1 MPLDGTSTQEIP
13 AVVSGLRKAFDSGT
27 TRSLAWRREQLE
39 RFRTMLIDREAELA
53 AALHKDLGKPRLE
66 AFIGEIKFV
75 QIEVEHALKNLRR
88 WTRNESVSTPLSLQP
103 AKSMIVREPL
113 GVVLIIGPWNYPVQL
128 VLGALVPAIAAGNC
142 ACLKPSE
149 LAPASSAAMA
159 RLVAQYLDTSCIQVV
174 EGGVAE
180 TQALLGQKFDH
191 ILFTGGGTVGKI
203 VMEAAAKNLTP
214 VTLEL
219 GGKSPCIVDRDA
231 DLDVAARRITWG
243 KFFNTGQTCI
253 APDYLLVQKDVV
265 APLLEKITA
274 AIAKFYGDEP
284 KKSPDY
290 GRIINERHH
299 ARLVALLKDGTVV
312 TGGAHDVSERYIA
325 PTVLEDVKLDSKLM
339 ADEIFGPILPVLTVK
354 DVDEAIA
361 FVNARPKPLALYIF
375 AKDRAVQDTVLART
389 SSGGACVNDVIV
401 HPAVPDLPFGGVG
414 PSGMGAY
421 HGRAGF
427 ETFTHRKG
435 VVRKSTALDP
445 ALRYPPYDAN
455 KEKWVRRLT

>member
-1 MPLDGTSTQEIP
+1 MPLDGTSTKEIP
-13 AVVSGLRKAFDSGT
+13 AVVAGLRKTFDAGT
-27 TRSLAWRREQLE
+27 TRPIAWRREQLE
-39 RFRTMLIDREAELA
+39 RFRTMMIDREAELA
-53 AALHKDLGKPRLE
+53 AALQKDLGKPPME
-66 AFIGEIKFV
+66 AYVAEIHFV
-75 QIEVEHALKNLRR
+75 QAEIEHALKNLRR
-88 WTRNESVSTPLSLQP
+88 WTRNESVSTPLALQP

-142 ACLKPSE
+142 AVLKPSE

-159 RLVAQYLDTSCIQVV
+159 RLVPQYLDTSVVQVV

-180 TQALLGQKFDH
+180 TQALLAQKFDH

-203 VMEAAAKNLTP
+203 VMEAAAKHLTP

-231 DLDVAARRITWG
+231 DLDVAARRIAWG

-253 APDYLLVQKDVV
+253 APDYLLVQKDVE
-265 APLLEKITA
+265 APLLEKIKA
-274 AIAKFYGDEP
+274 AIARFYGDEP

-290 GRIINERHH
+290 GRIINARHH
-299 ARLVALLKDGTVV
+299 ARLVGLLGDGEVV
-312 TGGAHDVSERYIA
+312 TGGQHDVSERYIA
-325 PTVLEDVKLDSKLM
+325 PTVLKDVKPESKVM
-339 ADEIFGPILPVLTVK
+339 ADEIFGPILPVIAVK

-361 FVNARPKPLALYIF
+361 FVNARPKPLALYVF
-375 AKDRAVQDTVLART
+375 AKERAVQDAVLART

-427 ETFTHRKG
+427 ETFTHRKA
-435 VVRKSTALDP
+435 VVRKSTAIDP